1 MDCYVVKTYG
11 YWFEI
16 WCNTY
21 VFDNYEKAK
30 ELFDLLVA
38 TAKDNRSEVTDNRKV
53 IIKDSEQ
60 RCEIY
65 LDGWYAYNHHIIE
78 ISKTVIISEGDT
90 LWKLLCSA
98 I

>member
-11 YWFEI
+11 YWFET

-21 VFDNYEKAK
+21 VFDNYEKAN
-30 ELFDLLVA
+30 EFFVFLVA
-38 TAKDNRSEVTDNRKV
+38 IGKDKRIDVTNNNRNL
-53 IIKDSEQ
+53 IIKESEQ

-78 ISKTVIISEGDT
+78 ISKTVVRSE
-90 LWKLLCSA
+90 
-98 I
+98 